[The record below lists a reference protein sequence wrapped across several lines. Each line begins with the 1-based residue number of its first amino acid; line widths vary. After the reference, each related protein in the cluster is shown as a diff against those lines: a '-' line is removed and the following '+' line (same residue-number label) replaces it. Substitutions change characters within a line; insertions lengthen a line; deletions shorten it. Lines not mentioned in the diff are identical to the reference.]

1 MYNVLPFNTFNTYK
15 LVVLHILTLRSHELL
30 QTYDPP
36 SSSSLILSNVLKL
49 SKVINEVPIVANNV
63 TF

>member
-15 LVVLHILTLRSHELL
+15 LVVLHILTLQSHELL